1 MSEKIIV
8 IVKLD
13 SKNGRNEEL
22 YNLAKKLIKPINLEL
37 GCIYYELGCNND
49 GSVFEVMAF
58 TDENSHRI
66 HLESK
71 HVQNFLSEIK
81 DLDVEIKTEKF
92 KACT

>member
-13 SKNGRNEEL
+13 SKNGHNKEL
-22 YNLAKKLIKPINLEL
+22 YELAKKLIDPINAEL
-37 GCIYYELGCNND
+37 GCTHYELGCNDD
-49 GSVFEVMAF
+49 GTVFEVMAF
-58 TDENSHRI
+58 TDESSHKI

-71 HVQNFLSEIK
+71 HVQNFLAEIK